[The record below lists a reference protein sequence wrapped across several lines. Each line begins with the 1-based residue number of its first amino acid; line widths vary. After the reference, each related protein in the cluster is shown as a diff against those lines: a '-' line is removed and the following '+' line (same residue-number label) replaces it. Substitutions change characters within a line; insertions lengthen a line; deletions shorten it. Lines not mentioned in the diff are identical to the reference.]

1 MRFNYSVFMKQ
12 DYSVN
17 DILNAVDDILKAKP
31 NQQSSKKTANEI
43 PVKDILSAVDNILK
57 VKPIQEPVKKIIKEV
72 TIKKDDVKKIINNQS
87 QKKENEM
94 KKKYDLLVVNNAKD
108 ILILNRIIFK

>member
-1 MRFNYSVFMKQ
+1 MKQ
-12 DYSVN
+12 DYSVKE
-17 DILNAVDDILKAKP
+17 ILNAVDDILKVKSTQES
-31 NQQSSKKTANEI
+31 NKKIANEI

-57 VKPIQEPVKKIIKEV
+57 VKSLQSPAKKVISEIYVEND
-72 TIKKDDVKKIINNQS
+72 TAKKLVDNLESKK
-87 QKKENEM
+87 KNEM

>member
-1 MRFNYSVFMKQ
+1 MKQ
-12 DYSVN
+12 DYSVK
-17 DILNAVDDILKAKP
+17 DILNAVDDILKVKSS
-31 NQQSSKKTANEI
+31 QESKKKIANEI

-57 VKPIQEPVKKIIKEV
+57 VKSLRSPAKKNINEIYAENESS
-72 TIKKDDVKKIINNQS
+72 KKLVSNPES
-87 QKKENEM
+87 KKENEM

>member
-1 MRFNYSVFMKQ
+1 MKQ
-12 DYSVN
+12 DYSVK
-17 DILNAVDDILKAKP
+17 DILNAVDDILKVKSAQES
-31 NQQSSKKTANEI
+31 NKKIANEI

-57 VKPIQEPVKKIIKEV
+57 VKSLQNPA
-72 TIKKDDVKKIINNQS
+72 KKIINKIYVQNDS
-87 QKKENEM
+87 TKKLVSNLESKKENEM

>member
-1 MRFNYSVFMKQ
+1 MKQ
-12 DYSVN
+12 DYSVK
-17 DILNAVDDILKAKP
+17 DILNAVDDILKVK
-31 NQQSSKKTANEI
+31 SSQESNKKISNEI

-57 VKPIQEPVKKIIKEV
+57 VKSLQNPA
-72 TIKKDDVKKIINNQS
+72 KKIINEIYVENES
-87 QKKENEM
+87 AKKLGGNLESKKENEM

>member
-1 MRFNYSVFMKQ
+1 MKQ
-12 DYSVN
+12 DYSVK
-17 DILNAVDDILKAKP
+17 DILNAVDDILKVKSA
-31 NQQSSKKTANEI
+31 QESKKKIANEI

-57 VKPIQEPVKKIIKEV
+57 VKSLQSPAKKVISEIYVEND
-72 TIKKDDVKKIINNQS
+72 TAKKLVDNLESKK
-87 QKKENEM
+87 KNEM

>member
-1 MRFNYSVFMKQ
+1 MKQ
-12 DYSVN
+12 DYSVK
-17 DILNAVDDILKAKP
+17 DILNAVDDILKVK
-31 NQQSSKKTANEI
+31 SSQESNKKISNEI

-57 VKPIQEPVKKIIKEV
+57 VKSLQNPA
-72 TIKKDDVKKIINNQS
+72 KKIINEIYLENES
-87 QKKENEM
+87 KKKLAVNLESKKENEM

>member
-1 MRFNYSVFMKQ
+1 MKQ
-12 DYSVN
+12 DYSVK
-17 DILNAVDDILKAKP
+17 DILTAVDDILNVKSA
-31 NQQSSKKTANEI
+31 QESKKKNTNEI

-57 VKPIQEPVKKIIKEV
+57 VKSIQAPAKEIINEIYQKNDNAKKIEKNHEY
-72 TIKKDDVKKIINNQS
+72 
-87 QKKENEM
+87 KKEDEM